1 MFARLMAVVAALTLS
16 ACAALSP
23 PMSAPEPRPLVLLVS
38 IDGFRPDYLDRGV
51 TPTLSRLAAEGA
63 TGPMQPSFPSKTFP
77 NHYTLVTGL
86 RPDHHGIVN
95 NTMED
100 PAIPGVTF
108 RLSDKAAVTDRRWW
122 DDGEPVWVTAENAG
136 LHTATL
142 FWPGSEADIHGVRPE
157 RWLPFD
163 QTMTGDARVD
173 QFLAWLD
180 DPAAARPD
188 FGTLYFDIVDTAGH
202 RSGPDSPEVDAAVAS
217 VDASMARLLAGL
229 RARGLADQVVL
240 VVVADHGMAATA
252 PERSIPL
259 GPVTA
264 SDAAHVVFAGAI
276 LGVDPVPGHEA
287 AVRAE
292 LLAPHDHMQCWERGH
307 LPPRLAFG
315 THRRVPAIFCL
326 AETGWEIV
334 WPDQKGWSG
343 GDHGYDNAAPE
354 MQALFIAH
362 GPGVARGARIEGLRN
377 VDVHALLGRLLGI
390 AVPADDGD
398 PRLAAT
404 VLVP

>member
-1 MFARLMAVVAALTLS
+1 MFARLMAVLAALVLAGCTTVTVPH
-16 ACAALSP
+16 AAPL
-23 PMSAPEPRPLVLLVS
+23 RPLVLLIS
-38 IDGFRPDYLDRGV
+38 IDGFRSDYLDRGA
-51 TPTLSRLAAEGA
+51 TPTLSQLAREG
-63 TGPMQPSFPSKTFP
+63 TSGPMQPSFPTKTFP

-95 NTMED
+95 NTMDD

-108 RLSDKAAVTDRRWW
+108 RLSDKSAVADRRWW

-157 RWLPFD
+157 RFLPFD
-163 QTMTGDARVD
+163 QAMTGDARVD

-180 DPAAARPD
+180 DPAVARPD

-202 RSGPDSPEVDAAVAS
+202 QHGPDSAEVNAAIAS
-217 VDASMARLLAGL
+217 VDASMARLLTAL
-229 RARGLADQVVL
+229 QARGLEDQVVL
-240 VVVADHGMAATA
+240 VVVADHGMAATS
-252 PERSIPL
+252 PDRVVRL

-264 SDAAHVVFAGAI
+264 SDAARVVYSGPI
-276 LGVDPVPGHEA
+276 LGVEPQPGYEDE
-287 AVRAE
+287 VRAE
-292 LLAPHDHMQCWERGH
+292 LLAPHDHMQCWDKGH

-315 THRRVPAIFCL
+315 THRRVPAIVCM
-326 AETGWEIV
+326 AETGWEILP
-334 WPDQKGWSG
+334 PDREASTG

-362 GPGVARGARIEGLRN
+362 GPGVVAGRRIETLRN
-377 VDVHALLGRLLGI
+377 VDIHALLGRLLGLTL
-390 AVPADDGD
+390 PADDGD
-398 PRLAAT
+398 DRLARA
-404 VLVP
+404 VLEP